1 MRAGR
6 HIVSFAGLT
15 RLSAVACLT
24 LMATVAEAN
33 SLPQRIV
40 SMSLCSDQYVLS
52 LVDPSR
58 VAGIT
63 LSGSLPEY
71 SNVADQ
77 AGGIPIHRGSAEE
90 IIALKP
96 DLVVTGGYVPL
107 ETLDML
113 RRLDVPTL
121 DLAAERLSDIPAD
134 IRRAAVRLGV
144 PEEGERL
151 VVAFEA
157 ELQSATRS
165 PGSKQVAALYRP
177 GGDMPGNGTT
187 PNDVLAAAGVANL
200 ASMLGFTGYGRL
212 SVEELVV
219 HQPDLLIFDS
229 RHAGRHS
236 QSIGLLDH
244 PALRAVAAG
253 HRMAI
258 FDMPIRLWLCG
269 SPYSSRAVPLLRSK
283 LDAARTGASR

>member
-113 RRLDVPTL
+113 RRLDVPVGC
-121 DLAAERLSDIPAD
+121 
-134 IRRAAVRLGV
+134 RRYR
-144 PEEGERL
+144 GECFR
-151 VVAFEA
+151 AG
-157 ELQSATRS
+157 SRG
-165 PGSKQVAALYRP
+165 PGSGQFQRMMISLPAALEVPPRFNLTRYRP
-177 GGDMPGNGTT
+177 
-187 PNDVLAAAGVANL
+187 
-200 ASMLGFTGYGRL
+200 SGRF
-212 SVEELVV
+212 
-219 HQPDLLIFDS
+219 P
-229 RHAGRHS
+229 
-236 QSIGLLDH
+236 
-244 PALRAVAAG
+244 
-253 HRMAI
+253 
-258 FDMPIRLWLCG
+258 
-269 SPYSSRAVPLLRSK
+269 
-283 LDAARTGASR
+283 T